1 MLFIYPMIFI
11 TIVSLIYL
19 VYDDL
24 KTREVNVAFIFLIS
38 GVGFLYNLY
47 FGIVNNFLKLYLL
60 QLLIVIVFL
69 LIIYIAGKI
78 TIYAY
83 IGEGDLW
90 TLLMI
95 SCTSG
100 YAVLFSEFVLLL
112 SLAFMFFIP
121 LVFFIYNMSKKNY
134 PDKILKEKFWIM
146 FLGFPKNIS
155 KINNFFTPLEEFRI
169 VNGKIESQ
177 MIIKPNCDPTV
188 TISKLKEF
196 SEIYKIKKVWVSP
209 LIPFVWPILIAYI
222 FILFLILFNEL
233 SWLGFFAT
241 IYI

>member
-11 TIVSLIYL
+11 TIVSLIYF

-24 KTREVNVAFIFLIS
+24 KTREVNVAFIFLIA
-38 GVGFLYNLY
+38 GIGFLYNLY
-47 FGIVNNFLKLYLL
+47 FGFIYNFLKIYLL

-90 TLLMI
+90 TLFMI
-95 SCTSG
+95 SCTCG
-100 YAVLFSEFVLLL
+100 YAVLFSEFILLF

-121 LVFFIYNMSKKNY
+121 LVFFIYNVCKKNY
-134 PDKILKEKFWIM
+134 PDKILKEKIWLM

-155 KINNFFTPLEEFRI
+155 KINNFFTPLEEFKI
-169 VNGKIESQ
+169 VNGKLESK
-177 MIIKPNCDPTV
+177 MILKPDCDPK
-188 TISKLKEF
+188 IILSKLKEF

-222 FILFLILFNEL
+222 FVLFLMLFNKL

-241 IYI
+241 FYI